1 MKLRIFLL
9 LLALA
14 IGSAPAPAFA
24 EAAAGSASGHD
35 LVHLQYEACSFGDG
49 DRLEVA
55 GAFVVKEGEGA
66 HEER

>member
-1 MKLRIFLL
+1 MELRISLL

-14 IGSAPAPAFA
+14 IGSTPAPAFG
-24 EAAAGSASGHD
+24 EATGSASGHD
-35 LVHLQYEACSFGDG
+35 LVHLQYEACSVRDG